1 MVFLFFQYST
11 LLQFLLPT
19 HKIEHRDAEIK
30 RAKEE
35 GSESERTLA
44 REKQVEKSEEEDDGH
59 RHSLSPNTTPAKS
72 IVRREKRLE
81 GVTGRWRNSGRAAAG
96 GHGGDGS
103 RPSR

>member
-72 IVRREKRLE
+72 IVRREKRL
-81 GVTGRWRNSGRAAAG
+81 
-96 GHGGDGS
+96 
-103 RPSR
+103 